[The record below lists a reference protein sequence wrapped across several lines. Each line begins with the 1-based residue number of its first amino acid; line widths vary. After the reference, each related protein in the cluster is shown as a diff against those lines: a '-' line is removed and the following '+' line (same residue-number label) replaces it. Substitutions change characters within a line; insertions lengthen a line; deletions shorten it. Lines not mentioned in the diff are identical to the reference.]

1 LPELWRQLFPLQRG
15 LRPQRLL
22 LLLLAES
29 LVEVAVMVEVEVKE
43 AAGVFLG
50 EVAVKEAEGESLVA
64 EVVTLLVLQQQQ
76 QVEVLP

>member
-43 AAGVFLG
+43 AAG
-50 EVAVKEAEGESLVA
+50 ESLVA